1 MLPPGLTATSVTAGG
16 NYIASN
22 NTVVW
27 GPFFGTSAEA
37 LSYAPVGQPGTYP
50 VQVALSVDGVGETL
64 AQNIAVSPT
73 NSPIPMPPAQEPT
86 PTLSPPIGS
95 NLPVNVTISSS
106 DSQAQI
112 YFTTNGTLPTQSS
125 TPYTSQLTLSAP
137 TTLRAV
143 AFRAGNT
150 PSVSALG
157 YYVAALPTN
166 SLSLVR
172 SISGNGTLIPSVTLT
187 ATPLGIVSC
196 YAVTETLVPGLT
208 PSGLAAGAV
217 WNPSNNTI
225 VWGPFL
231 DEQPRALTY
240 QLSGPSGTFPL
251 VVQGSF
257 DGYLSTATG
266 AAAVSLNDGYIGE
279 PTNYATCVSGPF
291 SYSVDIN
298 PAPGIV
304 TVETASGTVAWGD
317 GAVSNVTQ
325 PVMTLQHLYASS
337 GTYDITLSVYW
348 TGITTNNLATSGN
361 GTKNDTVAVYS
372 ACDPVITNQPT
383 NQVVLLGTTAQF
395 TVGASSQFPVSYQW
409 YLNLTNPVVSPPT
422 FATLTLQNVTATE
435 AGSYTVVVANSY
447 GSVTS
452 AVATLMV
459 VPPEITKIT
468 RSANGSITLT
478 FEGLKNATTILYA
491 ATNLSSPIYWQPIFT
506 NTTTATNGTWQF
518 TDTNAIDFRERF
530 YRFTTP

>member
-1 MLPPGLTATSVTAGG
+1 
-16 NYIASN
+16 
-22 NTVVW
+22 
-27 GPFFGTSAEA
+27 
-37 LSYAPVGQPGTYP
+37 
-50 VQVALSVDGVGETL
+50 
-64 AQNIAVSPT
+64 
-73 NSPIPMPPAQEPT
+73 
-86 PTLSPPIGS
+86 
-95 NLPVNVTISSS
+95 
-106 DSQAQI
+106 
-112 YFTTNGTLPTQSS
+112 
-125 TPYTSQLTLSAP
+125 
-137 TTLRAV
+137 
-143 AFRAGNT
+143 
-150 PSVSALG
+150 
-157 YYVAALPTN
+157 
-166 SLSLVR
+166 
-172 SISGNGTLIPSVTLT
+172 
-187 ATPLGIVSC
+187 
-196 YAVTETLVPGLT
+196 
-208 PSGLAAGAV
+208 
-217 WNPSNNTI
+217 
-225 VWGPFL
+225 
-231 DEQPRALTY
+231 
-240 QLSGPSGTFPL
+240 
-251 VVQGSF
+251 
-257 DGYLSTATG
+257 
-266 AAAVSLNDGYIGE
+266 
-279 PTNYATCVSGPF
+279 
-291 SYSVDIN
+291 VDIN